1 MHIGEGSKWR
11 VPAALCL
18 LLGMP
23 AALSAPGDFKH
34 GYETSHYQ
42 TRSLSLESRQGVPA
56 NLMQLIK
63 EPPLGLPQVPVPAA
77 NPVTRDK
84 VELGRKLFYD
94 RRLSQNET
102 QSCAMCHIPEQGFT
116 NNELATA
123 VGIEGRSG
131 RRNAPTIYNVAYR
144 TSLFHDG
151 REQNLEQQIWGPLL
165 DRREMGNP
173 SFAAVL
179 EKIKVLP
186 DYQGRFEQAFG
197 RGPTMETLGM
207 ALASYERTLL
217 SANSPFDR
225 WYYGGDKKA
234 LTEAAKRGFSLF
246 RSKANCAAC
255 HTLGERHALFT
266 DNQFHNTGVGVERS
280 LSDAPRSHK
289 VILAPGVIVDVE
301 DTVIDPVA
309 EPALADLGRYE
320 VSENPDD
327 RWCYATPSLR
337 NIALTAPYMHD
348 GSMESLNAV
357 VDFYNK
363 GGFPNENLDPLM
375 RPLGLS
381 AQERADLVAF
391 LRSLTGDNV
400 DTLVS
405 DAFSAPVG
413 DEKADDPDWVREL
426 DRRLGA
432 GKRP

>member
-1 MHIGEGSKWR
+1 
-11 VPAALCL
+11 
-18 LLGMP
+18 
-23 AALSAPGDFKH
+23 
-34 GYETSHYQ
+34 
-42 TRSLSLESRQGVPA
+42 
-56 NLMQLIK
+56 
-63 EPPLGLPQVPVPAA
+63 
-77 NPVTRDK
+77 
-84 VELGRKLFYD
+84 
-94 RRLSQNET
+94 
-102 QSCAMCHIPEQGFT
+102 MCHIPEQGFT

-131 RRNAPTIYNVAYR
+131 RRNTPTIYNAAYR

-186 DYQGRFEQAFG
+186 DYHGRFEQAFG

-225 WYYGGDKKA
+225 WYYGGDKEA
-234 LTEAAKRGFSLF
+234 VTEAAKRGFSLF
-246 RSKANCAAC
+246 RGKANCASC
-255 HTLGERHALFT
+255 HTVGKRHALFT
-266 DNQFHNTGVGVERS
+266 DNQFHNTGTGVERS
-280 LSDAPRSHK
+280 LSEAPRSHK

-301 DTVIDPVA
+301 DAVIDPVA

-320 VSENPDD
+320 VTEDPDD
-327 RWCYATPSLR
+327 RWRYATPSLR

-348 GSMESLNAV
+348 GSIESLDAIV
-357 VDFYNK
+357 EFYNK
-363 GGFPNENLDPLM
+363 GGFPNQNLDPLM

-381 AQERADLVAF
+381 AKERADLVAF
-391 LRSLTGDNV
+391 LRSLTGDDI

-405 DAFSAPVG
+405 DAFAAPVG
-413 DEKADDPDWVREL
+413 DEKADDPDWVRVL
-426 DRRLGA
+426 DRRLDA
-432 GKRP
+432 GKQL